1 MRYYMYREIGISRIK
16 YGSTR
21 SSHGRHFL
29 NIGIGGNVSEEISQ
43 LLGVISICTLIK
55 IPADIS

>member
-1 MRYYMYREIGISRIK
+1 MYREIGISRIK
-16 YGSTR
+16 YGSMA

-55 IPADIS
+55 ILADIS